1 MKYLK
6 PNEGLKIFDMR
17 TNVTTAG
24 PSPNNNERIELFLLG
39 CRKAYS
45 GNPCKGC
52 FNSTLWDHNK
62 AEFSRDPI
70 ELAQWFIESTPKDRR
85 YITIGG
91 GEPTDQIEPLIPFCK
106 LLHENGFHIMM
117 YTWREL
123 NHLFHS
129 NSKTDLQIK
138 ILELFKYIDMIVD
151 GEFKIEE
158 KLYQEDAA
166 DGLLSSIGS
175 GNQIIWD
182 INKLTG
188 YAMRDLNSI
197 SLDENNFVIFNV
209 KED

>member
-52 FNSTLWDHNK
+52 FNSALWDHNK

-70 ELAQWFIESTPKDRR
+70 ELAQWFIESIPKDRR

-91 GEPTDQIEPLIPFCK
+91 GEPTDQIEALIPFCK

-123 NHLFHS
+123 NHLFHAI
-129 NSKTDLQIK
+129 QHP
-138 ILELFKYIDMIVD
+138 
-151 GEFKIEE
+151 
-158 KLYQEDAA
+158 
-166 DGLLSSIGS
+166 
-175 GNQIIWD
+175 
-182 INKLTG
+182 
-188 YAMRDLNSI
+188 R
-197 SLDENNFVIFNV
+197 
-209 KED
+209 